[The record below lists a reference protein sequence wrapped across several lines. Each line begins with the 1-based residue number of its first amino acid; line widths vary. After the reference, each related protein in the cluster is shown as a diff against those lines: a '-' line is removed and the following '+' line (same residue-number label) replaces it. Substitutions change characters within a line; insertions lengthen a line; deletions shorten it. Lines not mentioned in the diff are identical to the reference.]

1 MRSPPC
7 KSDCPDRTETCHD
20 TCVRYTAWK
29 HERILETRAMKNDRH
44 MHSTVMDLHAG
55 SVRRA
60 LKGKKRWKN

>member
-1 MRSPPC
+1 
-7 KSDCPDRTETCHD
+7 
-20 TCVRYTAWK
+20 VRYTAWK

-44 MHSTVMDLHAG
+44 MHNTVMDLHAG